1 VIVIEDDHTCVGT
14 ASVQRSIASTQ
25 AWLQEILPSTIMITK
40 ATKPNDISDTVAH
53 KHGVVIG
60 YEAAKKAKK
69 LALGDDLQS
78 QAAQFAK
85 LAAYI
90 RAVRA
95 ADANSTAVLT
105 THDVRG
111 MQRFHRLFSAPVQAL
126 RLSIIVVPS
135 FASTAPLR
143 RRFSV

>member
-1 VIVIEDDHTCVGT
+1 
-14 ASVQRSIASTQ
+14 
-25 AWLQEILPSTIMITK
+25 MTK
-40 ATKPNDISDTVAH
+40 ATKPNDISDAVAH

-60 YEAAKKAKK
+60 YEAAKNAKK

-85 LAAYI
+85 LVTYI

-95 ADANSTAVLT
+95 ADANATAVLT
-105 THDVRG
+105 TYDMRG
-111 MQRFHRLFSAPVQAL
+111 VQRFHRLFVAPAQAP

-135 FASTAPLR
+135 FTLMAPLR